1 MKKCIITGSNGY
13 LGRNFLKKAIK
24 KGHKIF
30 AVTRKRDNEK
40 KNSRKQIVEQSP
52 AIQKRISEIL
62 RHQSIKDH
70 FHLKYQFLINY
81 LKRDLDGL
89 SLLFLLKAVSKQ
101 SFENR
106 C

>member
-1 MKKCIITGSNGY
+1 M
-13 LGRNFLKKAIK
+13 
-24 KGHKIF
+24 
-30 AVTRKRDNEK
+30 
-40 KNSRKQIVEQSP
+40 EQSP
-52 AIQKRISEIL
+52 AFQKRISEIL

-89 SLLFLLKAVSKQ
+89 SLLFLLKPVSKQ
-101 SFENR
+101 PFENR

>member
-1 MKKCIITGSNGY
+1 M
-13 LGRNFLKKAIK
+13 
-24 KGHKIF
+24 
-30 AVTRKRDNEK
+30 
-40 KNSRKQIVEQSP
+40 EQSR
-52 AIQKRISEIL
+52 AFQKRISEIF

-89 SLLFLLKAVSKQ
+89 GLLFLLKPVSKQ
-101 SFENR
+101 PFENR